1 MNIKKSFPIKGMH
14 CASCVRVTE
23 RALKK
28 TSGVKD
34 AVVNL
39 ATAKATVTYD
49 KDNCTPE
56 QLADSIAKTGYTL
69 ELEDPSFAEASEGK
83 EKELK
88 KLLIKVSVSLIFG
101 GLILWGSFPGLMN
114 TAPAFLHNFW
124 IQLLL
129 ATPVQFWAGSEFYR
143 ATIPALKHRTANMDT
158 LVALGTTVA
167 YIYSAF
173 VTFFPNV
180 VMNLGIEAMPYFDVA
195 VIVIGLILLG
205 RYFEAK
211 AKLGTSSAIKK
222 LIGLQA
228 KTARVLLKKNDSRVI
243 LGSKATPGSGRDS
256 GQARMTK
263 EEYIEIDIPI
273 DQVQIHDMIRVR
285 PGEKIPV
292 DGVIMEGESSID
304 ESMITGESIPVDK
317 AKGDTVVGAT
327 MNKSGTFTYKA
338 TKVGSDTMLAQI
350 IKLVEEAQGSKA
362 PIQRLADVVSSYFVP
377 IVIMLAFLT
386 FGVWYI
392 FGGQSAFLFA
402 LLNTVAVL
410 IIACPCAMGLAT
422 PTAIMVGTG
431 KGAEHGIL
439 IKDAESL
446 EIAHKINTIIF
457 DKTGTLTN
465 GRPEVTDIIS
475 IDYVIARSDN
485 DEAISKKRS
494 PRFARDDI
502 LRLSA
507 SIEKG
512 SEHSL
517 AEAIVKYADEQ
528 KINTDPVSKF
538 KAIAG
543 HGVEGVVGKQQVF
556 FGNRRL
562 MDREGVSLDVILGTQ
577 SEAWRTPESN
587 TGKGLRDSGQARMTV
602 TKKVEQ
608 LETEGKTVMMLATSP
623 RHSEPFGHSERSEE
637 SQGKLHEESQLI
649 GLLAVADTVKE
660 TAKEGVAALRKLGI
674 EVVMI
679 SGDNQKTAEAI
690 AKQVGIKKVYAE
702 VLPQDKEKIVR
713 QLQTT
718 NYSIQPNIV
727 AMVGD
732 GINDAPALAAADIGI
747 AMGTGTDVAIEAADI
762 TLINKDLR
770 SVASAI
776 ELSKKTMRTIKLNLF
791 WAFGYNVIL
800 IPVAMGILY
809 PIFGILLSPIFASVA
824 MATSSVSVVSNSLL
838 LKRYKI

>member
-1 MNIKKSFPIKGMH
+1 MTEVKKSFPIKGMH

-23 RALKK
+23 RVLKK
-28 TSGVKD
+28 TPGVKD

-49 KDNCTPE
+49 EDNCTPE
-56 QLADSIAKTGYTL
+56 QMAQSIAKTGYTL
-69 ELEDPSFAEASEGK
+69 ELEEKTDEVIQQEK
-83 EKELK
+83 KKELQT
-88 KLLIKVSVSLIFG
+88 LRNKVIVSLG
-101 GLILWGSFPGLMN
+101 LGLLILWGSFPGLMN
-114 TAPAFLHNFW
+114 TAPWFLKNFW
-124 IQLLL
+124 VQLLL
-129 ATPVQFWAGSEFYR
+129 ATPVQFWAGFEFYR

-173 VTFFPNV
+173 VTFFPHV

-211 AKLGTSSAIKK
+211 AKAGTSQAIKK

-228 KTARVLLKKNDSRVI
+228 KTARVIRGGK
-243 LGSKATPGSGRDS
+243 
-256 GQARMTK
+256 
-263 EEYIEIDIPI
+263 EIDLPI
-273 DQVQIHDMIRVR
+273 EQVVIGDIIRVR
-285 PGEKIPV
+285 PGEKIAV
-292 DGVIMEGESSID
+292 DGVIVEGESSID

-392 FGGQSAFLFA
+392 FGPQPAFLFA
-402 LLNTVAVL
+402 MLNTVAVL

-439 IKDAESL
+439 IKDAASL
-446 EIAHKINTIIF
+446 EIANKIKTIVF
-457 DKTGTLTN
+457 DKTGTLTK
-465 GRPEVTDIIS
+465 GKPEVTDIIP
-475 IDYVIARSDN
+475 A
-485 DEAISKKRS
+485 SKVTKEEVLKL
-494 PRFARDDI
+494 A
-502 LRLSA
+502 A

-528 KINTDPVSKF
+528 KISTDSVTKF
-538 KAIAG
+538 QAIAG
-543 HGVEGVVGKQQVF
+543 HGVQGLVGSKKVF
-556 FGNRRL
+556 LGNRRL
-562 MDREGVSLDVILGTQ
+562 MDREKIDYKEFTEKIS
-577 SEAWRTPESN
+577 
-587 TGKGLRDSGQARMTV
+587 
-602 TKKVEQ
+602 Q
-608 LETEGKTVMMLATSP
+608 LETDGKTVMMLTID
-623 RHSEPFGHSERSEE
+623 
-637 SQGKLHEESQLI
+637 GKLA
-649 GLLAVADTVKE
+649 GLVAVADTIKD
-660 TAKEGVAALRKLGI
+660 TAKEGVAALKKIGI

-679 SGDNQKTAEAI
+679 TGDNQRTANAI
-690 AKQVGIKKVYAE
+690 AKKLGIDRVLAE
-702 VLPQDKEKIVR
+702 VLPDQKEAEVR
-713 QLQTT
+713 KLQAEGKK
-718 NYSIQPNIV
+718 V

-791 WAFGYNVIL
+791 WAFGYNIIL
-800 IPVAMGILY
+800 IPVAMGVLY
-809 PIFGILLSPIFASVA
+809 PFSGILLNPIFASVA
-824 MATSSVSVVSNSLL
+824 MASSSISVVTNSLL
-838 LKRYKI
+838 LRRVKI